1 MKQAVFF
8 VLMCC
13 VCCVYAQQTVAVF
26 EDENQT
32 AAQPPDAQKLP
43 MGAADTTVIV
53 PAAESPAEPE
63 PELVQ
68 IPAMPDAAQ
77 QEEEPSAPAT
87 TQTAVP
93 PEQAAQKN
101 LKKGFALG
109 GTQEDLF
116 EETPLP
122 AGTLAVYIDI
132 EEAFNKNPW
141 TLQARRG
148 LRLELETKQLE
159 YAQIQQQLKELRLKE
174 KNLNEETAYY
184 KPYYEPLR
192 YIEAPA
198 DNVYPKLQRDALED
212 TLTLLSFSPADERTA
227 SPENTPQKA
236 TQLEE
241 AVKDTKKSILEK
253 EAYLLNYKELSRE
266 EVLSRQDYIVQE
278 VLKEIY
284 SGIQEYAKVRNIGL
298 IVDKKNLIYGKPLNV
313 TSEFIKWM
321 KTYHKKYLKEH
332 GDIL

>member
-1 MKQAVFF
+1 MKQAAFF
-8 VLMCC
+8 VFICC
-13 VCCVYAQQTVAVF
+13 VCCAYAQQTPVVF

-32 AAQPPDAQKLP
+32 SAQPHDVQKLP

-53 PAAESPAEPE
+53 PAAAAQTMPQPD
-63 PELVQ
+63 LVQ
-68 IPAMPDAAQ
+68 IPATPDATAQ
-77 QEEEPSAPAT
+77 AAPQVQPAASAP
-87 TQTAVP
+87 
-93 PEQAAQKN
+93 KS

-109 GTQEDLF
+109 GTQGDLY
-116 EETPLP
+116 EAPLP

-174 KNLNEETAYY
+174 KNLNEEAAYY

-198 DNVYPKLQRDALED
+198 DNVYPKLQRDTLED
-212 TLTLLSFSPADERTA
+212 TLTLLSFSHADERTA
-227 SPENTPQKA
+227 SPENTPQKFA
-236 TQLEE
+236 RIEE

-298 IVDKKNLIYGKPLNV
+298 IVDKRNLVYGKPLDV
-313 TSEFIKWM
+313 TSEFVKWM
-321 KTYHKKYLKEH
+321 KNYHKKYLKEH